1 MNQQS
6 AKKSPPPPSNLP
18 TIRIVVADDHPVV
31 RFGVKNMLQ
40 NEPGFEVIG
49 EAEDGDDAIT
59 QTLEL
64 EPDILLLDVAMPRLP
79 GLEAMR
85 AIMTKSP
92 RVKIVLL
99 TSTISTQQVIEAL
112 QIGARGIVL
121 KDSVVGDLAQALRAV
136 LGGDYWIG
144 GERVANLLKALQ
156 GLQAQAAAVPERK
169 TYGLT
174 PRELEVVTCIVEG
187 CSNRDIAKQFSI
199 SEETVKRHL
208 SNVHFQVKRGGLQHP
223 DAAEAPLRGH
233 HLVNEIHF
241 HAVVRLEGF
250 DVGLMELVELR
261 VGLVG
266 EDNHVRRE
274 PVFERVLRGL
284 LNSGRRLRP
293 GCFCAILARL
303 FPCLSRRHWWYL
315 WVENSLGRWLA
326 VLRLPVSC

>member
-1 MNQQS
+1 MSQQA
-6 AKKSPPPPSNLP
+6 AKKSTP
-18 TIRIVVADDHPVV
+18 TSGVVPIRIVVADDHPVV
-31 RFGVKNMLQ
+31 RFGVRNMLQ
-40 NEPGFEVIG
+40 NEPGFEVVG

-64 EPDILLLDVAMPRLP
+64 EPDILLLDVLMPRLP

-99 TSTISTQQVIEAL
+99 TSTISVQQIIEAL

-121 KDSVVGDLAQALRAV
+121 KQSVAGDLTQALRAV

-156 GLQAQAAAVPERK
+156 ELQAQAAAVPERK

-187 CSNRDIAKQFSI
+187 CSNRDIATQFSI

-208 SNVHFQVKRGGLQHP
+208 SNVFDKTGVST
-223 DAAEAPLRGH
+223 
-233 HLVNEIHF
+233 
-241 HAVVRLEGF
+241 RLELALF
-250 DVGLMELVELR
+250 AIAHKLVEL
-261 VGLVG
+261 
-266 EDNHVRRE
+266 
-274 PVFERVLRGL
+274 
-284 LNSGRRLRP
+284 
-293 GCFCAILARL
+293 
-303 FPCLSRRHWWYL
+303 
-315 WVENSLGRWLA
+315 
-326 VLRLPVSC
+326 